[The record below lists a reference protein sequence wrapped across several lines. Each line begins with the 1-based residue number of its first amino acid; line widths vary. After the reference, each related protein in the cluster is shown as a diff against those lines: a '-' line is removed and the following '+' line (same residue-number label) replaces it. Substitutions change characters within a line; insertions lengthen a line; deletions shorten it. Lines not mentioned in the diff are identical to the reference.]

1 MSNLAN
7 DQEIER
13 LIHGTIV
20 KNPEDLSFLNASI
33 SYLNA
38 SDNNFEDMCPILFGL
53 PILIAYHFQVNGKA
67 VSLSNNDQIRLE
79 EEIIFAL

>member
-20 KNPEDLSFLNASI
+20 NNPEDVSFLNASI

-38 SDNNFEDMCPILFGL
+38 SDNNFEDNLLSVELF
-53 PILIAYHFQVNGKA
+53 VN
-67 VSLSNNDQIRLE
+67 R
-79 EEIIFAL
+79 